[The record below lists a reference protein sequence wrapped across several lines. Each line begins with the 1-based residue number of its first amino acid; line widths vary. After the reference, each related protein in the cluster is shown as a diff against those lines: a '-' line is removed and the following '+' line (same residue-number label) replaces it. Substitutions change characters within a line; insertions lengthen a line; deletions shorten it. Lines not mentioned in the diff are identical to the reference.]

1 MDLCNPTFFTGR
13 GPGPSCGGFFLIN
26 PGLKKRPFSTAVD
39 RCLGCFSPGIPGGCQ
54 TSPSYGGIVEELCR
68 NKIWWKSRGFPRP
81 ENQTQMTT
89 VACARFFLSQIY
101 SYLVMVKFHSLAES
115 NEITSNN
122 KSKHTSHP
130 KPEIYLKLL
139 DLPTVCIFVVEK
151 YSIHSCWSG
160 SKFANLKKQVQ
171 VTLDNFYP
179 PNTWFFVQN
188 FELTWSSLN
197 ISHKPFRNATWRFHP
212 QLVKGL
218 GFP

>member
-1 MDLCNPTFFTGR
+1 
-13 GPGPSCGGFFLIN
+13 
-26 PGLKKRPFSTAVD
+26 
-39 RCLGCFSPGIPGGCQ
+39 
-54 TSPSYGGIVEELCR
+54 
-68 NKIWWKSRGFPRP
+68 
-81 ENQTQMTT
+81 
-89 VACARFFLSQIY
+89 
-101 SYLVMVKFHSLAES
+101 MVKFHSLAES

-130 KPEIYLKLL
+130 KPQIYLKLL

-188 FELTWSSLN
+188 FELT
-197 ISHKPFRNATWRFHP
+197 
-212 QLVKGL
+212 
-218 GFP
+218 